1 MKNLLFDD
9 FRQWKVCMLAGLSK
23 FSWGLCR
30 MLTGILFGIVSIFVW
45 AYRKVCAFCRR
56 EPIAATIVAILLFT
70 MTFGWIYT
78 FVTERH
84 ATVTAQHIAD
94 SLSYDLSRITQ
105 AYDSVIV
112 DGDTIKFER

>member
-1 MKNLLFDD
+1 MKYLLYDD
-9 FRQWKVCMLAGLSK
+9 LRQWRVCMKSGIKEFL
-23 FSWGLCR
+23 WGAKTIL
-30 MLTGILFGIVSIFVW
+30 MGILFGLLSVFRWIGRLI
-45 AYRKVCAFCRR
+45 AAFCRR
-56 EPIAATIVAILLFT
+56 EPVAATIVAILLFT